1 MVSNYKQLTEENIIR
16 YGTDIDDYGPVFLTS
31 LYSDRTHF
39 IYELLQNAEDA
50 GATKVNFK
58 LFNDHLKFYHNGRLF
73 TEADVQGIC
82 GLVKSTKKEDL
93 TKIGKF
99 GIGFKSVYAYTD
111 SPEIHSGDEHFFIE
125 HYVRPHAV
133 MSDVIISREYT
144 TLFIIKFNKQDLS
157 KAAAYQE
164 IETHLRKFNPRNLLF
179 LNYIEEIS
187 WHLEK
192 GQQGIYKREILE
204 HDAGYKRVTIKINTS
219 FDNSQETWIIFG
231 KPVPYQLNLKV
242 EVAFLV
248 QKDKKT
254 QQEQIVPVSNSQLVV
269 FFPTEKET
277 HLNFLLQGPYRTT
290 PDRAKIPPNDSF
302 NQKLIEITADL
313 VASVLLKLKD
323 LGLLTVSFLQ
333 ILPIRAS
340 EFPENTMFYPVF
352 NEVCEAFQENAL
364 LPTPDGRYIP
374 AIQAKLARS
383 TALRKLLSDTQLQQ
397 LYGDNY
403 TWLSDEIS
411 RNTTPELCQ
420 YIRDILKVEEIEP
433 DKFAS
438 KFSLDFITQQSDN
451 WVAEFYTFLI
461 GQEALWKEETHR
473 KNPPLLN
480 KPFIRLQN
488 DKHVT
493 PFDYH
498 SKKPNAY
505 LPTEVPTSKATVK
518 VEVVAIPEAKIFLER
533 LGLEKPSSYTE
544 VRDHIIRKYKV
555 LKQIDEEEN
564 KKDIKIIE
572 DALQISSSTERKQL
586 IEQLKDTPFLL
597 CINAKTNKQE
607 YQSPEKIYFRS
618 KSLEMYFEGNEAAW
632 FLDNNNNIFIDHELL
647 IELGISETVRYYYSS
662 PNAHGYVILSDSKGN
677 HKRGIKGFDPNFSI
691 DGLAHTLE
699 NPTYDK
705 SSYIWNYLLLPNRQ
719 RLSGVIELSKRVT
732 YQDAQKE
739 KCFSKVWHQVSTQ
752 KWLPNSLLKLCQAN
766 TLSLDDISKDFIRD
780 EKDEDLAT
788 CIGVKPRAS
797 LLEEATRIGILPEL
811 LDYLRKNPR
820 TQKLWVEKLIKGASS
835 EGTRN
840 NGTGS
845 ITTSSNGTSP
855 EPEAPSIDYITAL
868 KEVFSQ
874 PGKTE
879 LNEAFE
885 PSPVANPEA
894 RLQKIQDSIRN
905 DKENEPSAIERFK
918 KIESKTWEGK
928 NKEIVTFLKETYNG
942 KCQICSET
950 FPKRNG
956 EAYFERV
963 YLVSYTKARWID
975 QPGNVLCL
983 CPTCC
988 AKFKHGSVDPGDD
1001 IEEQINSL
1009 PLTGGKLHIE
1019 LCGQDTYITFLERHI
1034 IALQGLLKGAV
1045 DSVQ

>member
-1 MVSNYKQLTEENIIR
+1 MVSNYKQITEENIRR
-16 YGTDIDDYGPVFLTS
+16 YGTDIDEYGPVFLTS

-50 GATKVNFK
+50 GATKLIFK
-58 LFNDHLKFYHNGRLF
+58 LFNDRLEVYHNGRLF
-73 TEADVQGIC
+73 TEADVEGIC

-133 MSDVIISREYT
+133 TSDVIISGEYT
-144 TLFIIKFNKQDLS
+144 TLFIIKFNRQDLS
-157 KAAAYQE
+157 KAVAYQE

-179 LNYIEEIS
+179 LNYIEKIY
-187 WHLEK
+187 WQLEK
-192 GQQGIYKREILE
+192 GQQGIYKRDILE

-219 FDNSQETWIIFG
+219 FDNSQETWLIFAE
-231 KPVPYQLNLKV
+231 PVPSQLNLKV

-277 HLNFLLQGPYRTT
+277 HLNFLVQGPYRTT

-313 VASVLLKLKD
+313 VASVLPKLKD
-323 LGLLTVSFLQ
+323 LGLLTVSCLQ

-340 EFPENTMFYPVF
+340 EFPENAMFYPVF

-438 KFSLDFITQQSDN
+438 KFSLDFITQQSDD

-488 DKHVT
+488 NKHVT

-498 SKKPNAY
+498 TKKPNAY
-505 LPTEVPTSKATVK
+505 LPTDVPTSKPTVK
-518 VEVVAIPEAKIFLER
+518 VEIVAIPEAKTFLER

-564 KKDIKIIE
+564 KKDIQIIE
-572 DALQISSSTERKQL
+572 DALQASSSTERKQL

-597 CINAKTNKQE
+597 SINAKTNKQE
-607 YQSPEKIYFRS
+607 YQPPEKIYFRS
-618 KSLEMYFEGNEAAW
+618 QSLEMYFEGNEAAW
-632 FLDNNNNIFIDHELL
+632 FIDNNISIDRELL
-647 IELGISETVRYYYSS
+647 IELGISETVRCYYSS
-662 PNAHGYVILSDSKGN
+662 PNAHGYVIISDSKGN

-691 DGLAHTLE
+691 DGLAHALE

-719 RLSGVIELSKRVT
+719 RLSGVIESSKRVT

-752 KWLPNSLLKLCQAN
+752 KWLPNSLLKLCQPN
-766 TLSLDDISKDFIRD
+766 TLSLDDVSKDFIRD

-797 LLEEATRIGILPEL
+797 LLEEAKRIGILPEL

-855 EPEAPSIDYITAL
+855 EPETPSIDYRTAL
-868 KEVFSQ
+868 KEVFSR

-879 LNEAFE
+879 LNEAIE
-885 PSPVANPEA
+885 SSPVPNPEA
-894 RLQKIQDSIRN
+894 RFQKIQDSIRN
-905 DKENEPSAIERFK
+905 DKDKEPSIIERFK
-918 KIESKTWEGK
+918 KIESKKWESK
-928 NKEIVTFLKETYNG
+928 NNNIRTDIKAIYNG
-942 KCQICSET
+942 RCQICSGT
-950 FPKRNG
+950 FPKRDG
-956 EAYFERV
+956 EPYFEGV

-975 QPGNVLCL
+975 KLGNVLCL

-988 AKFKHGSVDPGDD
+988 AKFKHGSVELGND
-1001 IEEQINSL
+1001 IEEQINSI
-1009 PLTGGKLHIE
+1009 PKTGGKLHIK
-1019 LCGQDTYITFLERHI
+1019 LCGQDTYITFVEKHI
-1034 IALQGLLKGAV
+1034 MPLQALLKEAV
-1045 DSVQ
+1045 DSEN

>member
-1 MVSNYKQLTEENIIR
+1 MVSNYKELTEENIRR
-16 YGTDIDDYGPVFLTS
+16 YGTDIDEYGPVFLTS

-50 GATKVNFK
+50 GATKINFQ
-58 LFNDHLKFYHNGRLF
+58 LFNDRLEVYHNGRLF

-82 GLVKSTKKEDL
+82 GLVNSTKKEDL

-133 MSDVIISREYT
+133 TSDVISGEYT
-144 TLFIIKFNKQDLS
+144 TLFIIKFNRQDLS
-157 KAAAYQE
+157 KAVAYQE
-164 IETHLRKFNPRNLLF
+164 IETHLQKFNPRNLLF
-179 LNYIEEIS
+179 LRHIEEIF

-192 GQQGIYKREILE
+192 GQKGVCKREILK
-204 HDAGYKRVTIKINTS
+204 HNGGYQRVTVKLDTS
-219 FDNSQETWIIFG
+219 FNNTEETWLVFD
-231 KPVPYQLNLKV
+231 KSVYSQPTLKV
-242 EVAFLV
+242 EVAFLL

-277 HLNFLLQGPYRTT
+277 HLNFLVQGPYRTT
-290 PDRAKIPPNDSF
+290 PDRAKIPPNDTF
-302 NQKLIEITADL
+302 NRELIETTADL
-313 VASVLLKLKD
+313 VASVLPKLKD
-323 LGLLTVSFLQ
+323 IGLLSVNCLQ

-340 EFPENTMFYPVF
+340 EFPEDAMFYPVF
-352 NEVCEAFQENAL
+352 NKVCEAFKESAL
-364 LPTPDGRYIP
+364 LPTSDGRYIP
-374 AIQAKLARS
+374 ATQAKLARS
-383 TALRKLLSDTQLQQ
+383 AALRKLLSDTQLQQ

-411 RNTTPELCQ
+411 ENTTPELCR
-420 YIRDILKVEEIEP
+420 YIRDVLKVEGIDPE
-433 DKFAS
+433 KFAS
-438 KFSLDFITQQSDN
+438 KFNPDFIEKQSDD
-451 WVAEFYTFLI
+451 WVANFYIFLT
-461 GQEALWKEETHR
+461 GQEALWKVETYR
-473 KNPPLLN
+473 KNPQLVN

-488 DKHVT
+488 NKHVT

-498 SKKPNAY
+498 TKRPNAY
-505 LPTEVPTSKATVK
+505 LPTDVPTSFQTVK
-518 VEVVAIPEAKIFLER
+518 REIVAIPEVKTFLER
-533 LGLEKPSSYTE
+533 LGLEQPSSYIE
-544 VRDHIIRKYKV
+544 VRDKIIPRYKV
-555 LKQIDEEEN
+555 LKQIDKRQNE
-564 KKDIKIIE
+564 KDIQTIE
-572 DALQISSSTERKQL
+572 HALESSSATEKKEL
-586 IEQLKDTPFLL
+586 IGELKKTPFLSAVNVKSNL
-597 CINAKTNKQE
+597 EE
-607 YQSPEKIYFRS
+607 YQPPEKIYFRS
-618 KSLEMYFEGNEAAW
+618 HNLEMYFEGNEAAW
-632 FLDNNNNIFIDHELL
+632 FLDNKISIDQELL
-647 IELGISETVRYYYSS
+647 LELAVREKVRLYYIP
-662 PNAHGYVILSDSKGN
+662 PNAEGYVIISESRGN
-677 HKRGIKGFDPNFSI
+677 HKRGIKFDPNFSI
-691 DGLAHTLE
+691 DGLAHALE
-699 NPTYDK
+699 NPTFDK
-705 SSYIWNYLLLPNRQ
+705 SIYIWNEILLPHRQ
-719 RLSGVIELSKRVT
+719 RLRGDIEISSYKT
-732 YQDAQKE
+732 YQNSQKE
-739 KCFSKVWHQVSTQ
+739 TLFSKAGNIAYS
-752 KWLPNSLLKLCQAN
+752 KIWLPNLDKRFFKPC
-766 TLSLDDISKDFIRD
+766 TLSVDDLSDNFIRD
-780 EKDEDLAT
+780 KDKDSELLAF
-788 CIGVKPRAS
+788 CLGVKPTAE
-797 LLEEATRIGILPEL
+797 LVDQANKAGIEPIL
-811 LDYLRKNPR
+811 LDYLIKNPR
-820 TQKLWVEKLIKGASS
+820 ARKQLIKKLIKGRSS
-835 EGTRN
+835 EGAEK
-840 NGTGS
+840 NGSGQ
-845 ITTSSNGTSP
+845 TTNYVDGTAS
-855 EPEAPSIDYITAL
+855 EPEVPSIDYITAL

-874 PGKTE
+874 PGKTQ
-879 LNEAFE
+879 LNEALE

-956 EAYFERV
+956 EPYFERV

-1034 IALQGLLKGAV
+1034 IALQGLLKGAIG
-1045 DSVQ
+1045 SVQ